1 MLALITGGTNGIG
14 ADAVKRLAAR
24 GDQVIFTGRDEE
36 RGRRLVESLPG
47 DGHSFAR
54 LEAGDEAGWRNVLE
68 RYISDRPL
76 DVLILN
82 AGANSSVAGSQDP
95 IELLDSENFE
105 RMLGVNVR
113 DVVIG
118 LRLSLPYLYR
128 ATAPKVIVTSS
139 IAGLLPNHRDPVYSA
154 AKAASI
160 AFVRSVAPA
169 LAARGVTIT
178 AVCPGATFSG
188 ITSPEFVEESPDG
201 TLISKRTGSPIQ
213 SPERVSEM
221 FEQLIESS
229 VPGDVW
235 VVDIRT
241 PIRVFEAPE
250 LWPGKLTV

>member
-1 MLALITGGTNGIG
+1 MLAVVTGGTNGIG

-47 DGHSFAR
+47 DGHRFAR
-54 LEAGDEAGWRNVLE
+54 LEAGDEAAWRETLE
-68 RYISDRPL
+68 RHVGDRSL

-82 AGANSSVAGSQDP
+82 AGANSSVAGSEDP
-95 IELLDSENFE
+95 IELLETANFD
-105 RMLGVNVR
+105 RMFEVNVK

-128 ATAPKVIVTSS
+128 ASAPKVIVTSS
-139 IAGLLPNHRDPVYSA
+139 IAGLLPNYRDPVYSA

-188 ITSPEFVEESPDG
+188 ITSPEFVEESADG
-201 TLISKRTGSPIQ
+201 TLISKRTGSPVQ
-213 SPERVSEM
+213 SPERVSDV

-229 VPGDVW
+229 VPGDIW

-241 PIRVFEAPE
+241 PNRVFEAPE
-250 LWPGKLTV
+250 LWPGKVTV